1 MRDRLAYSI
10 EEATE
15 AANTGKTALY
25 EALGSGELP
34 AHKRG
39 RRTLILAADLRA
51 WLEKL
56 PPLELKRTPNLS
68 GDLGQGCAEKAQPN
82 DKRPVEGAI
91 SAERERR
98 DPEATRLRAKHQSE
112 TQGAEQETEQRPPET
127 YARRVMSASRTSP
140 RLSTAKEIA
149 LAFGGSGVA
158 SASAWPRSEKN
169 PTEEPPCAAPVPEPS
184 LLCLA
189 DRGLDLAAFSCL
201 PCAIRATPSYSHA
214 ASKAEGL
221 VR

>member
-39 RRTLILAADLRA
+39 RRTLILAADLRS

-68 GDLGQGCAEKAQPN
+68 GDLSQACAEKAQPN

-91 SAERERR
+91 SAEQEGRDLEPTRPDFSKSRR
-98 DPEATRLRAKHQSE
+98 SGPSRRQSKGHPKPMR
-112 TQGAEQETEQRPPET
+112 GA
-127 YARRVMSASRTSP
+127 
-140 RLSTAKEIA
+140 
-149 LAFGGSGVA
+149 
-158 SASAWPRSEKN
+158 
-169 PTEEPPCAAPVPEPS
+169 
-184 LLCLA
+184 
-189 DRGLDLAAFSCL
+189 
-201 PCAIRATPSYSHA
+201 
-214 ASKAEGL
+214 
-221 VR
+221 

>member
-39 RRTLILAADLRA
+39 RRTLILATDLRD
-51 WLEKL
+51 WLQRL
-56 PPLELKRTPNLS
+56 PALELKRTPNLS
-68 GDLGQGCAEKAQPN
+68 RAMSQGCAEQAEPN

-98 DPEATRLRAKHQSE
+98 DPEATRLELDTK
-112 TQGAEQETEQRPPET
+112 
-127 YARRVMSASRTSP
+127 ARR
-140 RLSTAKEIA
+140 
-149 LAFGGSGVA
+149 SGPGRRQ
-158 SASAWPRSEKN
+158 SKGH
-169 PTEEPPCAAPVPEPS
+169 PTP
-184 LLCLA
+184 L
-189 DRGLDLAAFSCL
+189 RGA
-201 PCAIRATPSYSHA
+201 
-214 ASKAEGL
+214 
-221 VR
+221 

>member
-34 AHKRG
+34 ARKRG
-39 RRTLILAADLRA
+39 RRTLILAADLRR

-68 GDLGQGCAEKAQPN
+68 GDLSQGCVEVAQPN

-91 SAERERR
+91 SAEREGRDLEPTRPDFSKSRR
-98 DPEATRLRAKHQSE
+98 SGPSRRQSKGHPKPMR
-112 TQGAEQETEQRPPET
+112 GA
-127 YARRVMSASRTSP
+127 
-140 RLSTAKEIA
+140 
-149 LAFGGSGVA
+149 
-158 SASAWPRSEKN
+158 
-169 PTEEPPCAAPVPEPS
+169 
-184 LLCLA
+184 
-189 DRGLDLAAFSCL
+189 
-201 PCAIRATPSYSHA
+201 
-214 ASKAEGL
+214 
-221 VR
+221 

>member
-51 WLEKL
+51 WLERL
-56 PPLELKRTPNLS
+56 PALELKRTPNLS
-68 GDLGQGCAEKAQPN
+68 GDLSQGCVEVAQPN

-98 DPEATRLRAKHQSE
+98 DLEPTRPDFSKSRRSGPSKRQSKGHPKPMR
-112 TQGAEQETEQRPPET
+112 GA
-127 YARRVMSASRTSP
+127 
-140 RLSTAKEIA
+140 
-149 LAFGGSGVA
+149 
-158 SASAWPRSEKN
+158 
-169 PTEEPPCAAPVPEPS
+169 
-184 LLCLA
+184 
-189 DRGLDLAAFSCL
+189 
-201 PCAIRATPSYSHA
+201 
-214 ASKAEGL
+214 
-221 VR
+221 

>member
-15 AANTGKTALY
+15 AANTCKTALY

-34 AHKRG
+34 ARKRG
-39 RRTLILAADLRA
+39 RRTLILADDLRA

-68 GDLGQGCAEKAQPN
+68 GDLSQGCAEKAPPN

-98 DPEATRLRAKHQSE
+98 DPGATRLERNTKAKRWGPSRRQSKGHP
-112 TQGAEQETEQRPPET
+112 TPMRGA
-127 YARRVMSASRTSP
+127 
-140 RLSTAKEIA
+140 
-149 LAFGGSGVA
+149 
-158 SASAWPRSEKN
+158 
-169 PTEEPPCAAPVPEPS
+169 
-184 LLCLA
+184 
-189 DRGLDLAAFSCL
+189 
-201 PCAIRATPSYSHA
+201 
-214 ASKAEGL
+214 
-221 VR
+221 

>member
-68 GDLGQGCAEKAQPN
+68 GDLSQGSAEKAPPN

-98 DPEATRLRAKHQSE
+98 DPEATRLERNTKAKRWGPSRRQSKGHPKPMR
-112 TQGAEQETEQRPPET
+112 GA
-127 YARRVMSASRTSP
+127 
-140 RLSTAKEIA
+140 
-149 LAFGGSGVA
+149 
-158 SASAWPRSEKN
+158 
-169 PTEEPPCAAPVPEPS
+169 
-184 LLCLA
+184 
-189 DRGLDLAAFSCL
+189 
-201 PCAIRATPSYSHA
+201 
-214 ASKAEGL
+214 
-221 VR
+221 

>member
-39 RRTLILAADLRA
+39 RRTLILATDLRA

-68 GDLGQGCAEKAQPN
+68 GDLGQGCAEKAPPN

-98 DPEATRLRAKHQSE
+98 ESEATRLERNTKAKRWGPSRRQSKGHP
-112 TQGAEQETEQRPPET
+112 TPMRGA
-127 YARRVMSASRTSP
+127 
-140 RLSTAKEIA
+140 
-149 LAFGGSGVA
+149 
-158 SASAWPRSEKN
+158 
-169 PTEEPPCAAPVPEPS
+169 
-184 LLCLA
+184 
-189 DRGLDLAAFSCL
+189 
-201 PCAIRATPSYSHA
+201 
-214 ASKAEGL
+214 
-221 VR
+221 